1 MSLRTMEFNGGCSK
15 KTYEKWYIRPQ
26 DPAKRWGFTDEAAK
40 CIQEKVVTKEK
51 FEDTR
56 NDERRH
62 LNLLKSP
69 AEYSVTDLSNLNRFL
84 NEILISEA
92 KFPDSAEAKQIFEEM
107 DNMVAMMCQSLQEK
121 LSFFQGCTAKRVGS
135 TAEKL
140 KTGKPD
146 EFDYNIILPNVAGS
160 VAFLQDMCNNSL
172 NGEVN
177 KTFFRKLENID
188 CDRISNIYFE
198 FQDMKIFEGIVSQDE
213 INALYFREIQNV
225 VNFEHRLHEVWQEG
239 EIMQSLI

>member
-1 MSLRTMEFNGGCSK
+1 M
-15 KTYEKWYIRPQ
+15 
-26 DPAKRWGFTDEAAK
+26 
-40 CIQEKVVTKEK
+40 TKEK

-92 KFPDSAEAKQIFEEM
+92 KFPDSAEVKQIFEEM

-213 INALYFREIQNV
+213 MDALYFREIQNV
-225 VNFEHRLHEVWQEG
+225 MNFDHRLREVWQEG

>member
-1 MSLRTMEFNGGCSK
+1 M
-15 KTYEKWYIRPQ
+15 
-26 DPAKRWGFTDEAAK
+26 
-40 CIQEKVVTKEK
+40 TKEK

-213 INALYFREIQNV
+213 MDALYFREIQNV
-225 VNFEHRLHEVWQEG
+225 VNFDHRLHEVWQEG

>member
-1 MSLRTMEFNGGCSK
+1 MEFNSDCSK

-26 DPAKRWGFTDEAAK
+26 DPAKNWGFTDEAAK
-40 CIQEKVVTKEK
+40 CVQEKVVTEER
-51 FEDTR
+51 FQDTR

-62 LNLLKSP
+62 LDFIKSP
-69 AEYSVTDLSNLNRFL
+69 AEYSVSDQSNLNQFL

-92 KFPDSAEAKQIFEEM
+92 KFPDSAEAKKIFEEI
-107 DNMVAMMCQSLQEK
+107 DNMVAMMCLRLQEK
-121 LSFFQGCTAKRVGS
+121 SGFFQGCTAKRVGS

-160 VAFLQDMCNNSL
+160 IAFLQDMRNASL
-172 NGEVN
+172 DGEIN
-177 KTFFRKLENID
+177 RAFFPKLED
-188 CDRISNIYFE
+188 YGCDDTSNIYFE
-198 FQDMKIFEGIVSQDE
+198 FQDLKIFEGIVSQDE
-213 INALYFREIQNV
+213 MNALRFRQLKNS
-225 VNFEHRLHEVWQEG
+225 HRKLKKEWQKG